1 MYGNN
6 NELEVSFVNCYSSGE
21 IINEYSNEAGFLSII
36 GTVKEIV
43 FTNCYWTSESGAEFS
58 IYRPESRRA
67 EILSIPTDMA
77 TFKTNLGENYVESED
92 NGYPILAWQNEYV
105 EF

>member
-1 MYGNN
+1 LYGGNN
-6 NELEVSFVNCYSSGE
+6 NLEVSFVNCYSTGE
-21 IINEYSNEAGFLSII
+21 IINEYSNGGGFLADI
-36 GTVKEIV
+36 GTVKEVV

-58 IYRPESRRA
+58 IHTPESRRS

-77 TFKTNLGENYVESED
+77 TFKTNLGENYVEAEN